1 MPNKKAVIV
10 NIGSGAFMP
19 TFVTPDVI
27 EMSQIVDPTDEGLLC
42 ALRVRKPMSW
52 GMFNPVGPQKN
63 VGPLS
68 FPVRGVK
75 RVLVAT

>member
-1 MPNKKAVIV
+1 MPSTKTVIV

-19 TFVTPDVI
+19 TFVAFDLQ
-27 EMSQIVDPTDEGLLC
+27 ELSQIVDFMDEGFMC
-42 ALRVRKPMSW
+42 ALRVQKPMSW
-52 GMFNPVGPQKN
+52 GMFDPVGPQKN